1 MTQSGHTMPSH
12 TKTSGPGCRWHLI
25 TKPRDSSTEI
35 VKQASAGSQHCVFEL
50 HHAAASSHD
59 GCKHAAGLLQKALH
73 KEPGGAK
80 LRPVEVVAI
89 RVRPQFVAPVTMD
102 DRSRSGRSCRPSSAL
117 ATREPVSP
125 RGRCCSAT
133 ELPRLRRR
141 SALRK

>member
-12 TKTSGPGCRWHLI
+12 TKTSGLGCRWHLI

-73 KEPGGAK
+73 KEFA
-80 LRPVEVVAI
+80 VALVGWLTANEG
-89 RVRPQFVAPVTMD
+89 RTASLCSSRTPAACHCFQTANSVFSFFWRCHVPQ
-102 DRSRSGRSCRPSSAL
+102 L
-117 ATREPVSP
+117 
-125 RGRCCSAT
+125 
-133 ELPRLRRR
+133 
-141 SALRK
+141 